1 MSGILLWLGIAGL
14 LGIIGELY
22 VLPGH
27 GVAGTLGL
35 VALVAAVALA
45 VGVPLVFVALPSIVV
60 AVVVCVV
67 LLVFAMRVVPERAF
81 VRRLSLR
88 DPDDRAGSPD
98 FRALVGRHGVA
109 SSFLRPAGVAA
120 IDGQRIDV
128 LTEGGFVAA
137 GTAVVVTRVEGA
149 RIYVCPEGFP

>member
-1 MSGILLWLGIAGL
+1 MSGILFWLGIAGL
-14 LGIIGELY
+14 LGIMGEIF

-27 GVAGTLGL
+27 GAAGILGL
-35 VALVAAVALA
+35 VALTAAVALA
-45 VGVPLVFVALPSIVV
+45 LGVPLMFVAVPSIVIGI
-60 AVVVCVV
+60 VVCVV
-67 LLVFAMRVVPERAF
+67 LLVFATRVVPERAF

-88 DPDDRAGSPD
+88 DPDDGAGPPD